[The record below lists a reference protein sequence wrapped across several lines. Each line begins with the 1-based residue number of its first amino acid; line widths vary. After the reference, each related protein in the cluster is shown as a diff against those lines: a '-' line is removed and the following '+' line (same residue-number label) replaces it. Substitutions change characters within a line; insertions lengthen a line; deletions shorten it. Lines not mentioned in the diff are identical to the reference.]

1 MERLLAFTLV
11 QERQALQRLLKALS
25 WLSWLSWPS
34 LYSVLASKLG
44 LKEADDVFSSATPSL
59 SPRRLVS
66 HPSASGGNSRWSRQ
80 CGCPAEARPRK
91 RQTTLYLPLSLPTS
105 PNQHVTSYDWFVRSI
120 ASDYSWTYDITNRW
134 ALLKYMI
141 RNLPS
146 KCLRSHKAAVLPLLQ
161 LGDMDIP
168 TCIMVK
174 YIGRSLSLAK
184 HIEQAKKEV
193 FEKAESLL
201 GGSQHKGSQL
211 SQALPSC

>member
-1 MERLLAFTLV
+1 MTFSHLQLRLC
-11 QERQALQRLLKALS
+11 
-25 WLSWLSWPS
+25 
-34 LYSVLASKLG
+34 
-44 LKEADDVFSSATPSL
+44 
-59 SPRRLVS
+59 RLVGLS
-66 HPSASGGNSRWSRQ
+66 LILQQAAATLDDHDNADARQKPGGLGNDMK
-80 CGCPAEARPRK
+80 RPCIFH
-91 RQTTLYLPLSLPTS
+91 YLPPHPHPQT
-105 PNQHVTSYDWFVRSI
+105 NMWQVTAGSFRALLQLTRLKKNNTAWNNK
-120 ASDYSWTYDITNRW
+120 ASWSSKTNSWTYLQTYDITNRW

-174 YIGRSLSLAK
+174 YIGRSLAK

-201 GGSQHKGSQL
+201 GGSQIIAGLAFLLASIHLILK
-211 SQALPSC
+211 

>member
-1 MERLLAFTLV
+1 MTFSHLQLRLC
-11 QERQALQRLLKALS
+11 
-25 WLSWLSWPS
+25 
-34 LYSVLASKLG
+34 
-44 LKEADDVFSSATPSL
+44 
-59 SPRRLVS
+59 RLV
-66 HPSASGGNSRWSRQ
+66 G
-80 CGCPAEARPRK
+80 
-91 RQTTLYLPLSLPTS
+91 LSLILQQAAATLDDHDNADARQKPGGLG
-105 PNQHVTSYDWFVRSI
+105 NDKLRLVRSERCFSLLGSKKNNTAWNKK
-120 ASDYSWTYDITNRW
+120 ASWSSKTNSWTYDITNRW
-134 ALLKYMI
+134 IVLKYII

-146 KCLRSHKAAVLPLLQ
+146 KCLRSHKGAVLPLLQ

>member
-1 MERLLAFTLV
+1 
-11 QERQALQRLLKALS
+11 
-25 WLSWLSWPS
+25 
-34 LYSVLASKLG
+34 
-44 LKEADDVFSSATPSL
+44 
-59 SPRRLVS
+59 
-66 HPSASGGNSRWSRQ
+66 
-80 CGCPAEARPRK
+80 
-91 RQTTLYLPLSLPTS
+91 
-105 PNQHVTSYDWFVRSI
+105 
-120 ASDYSWTYDITNRW
+120 
-134 ALLKYMI
+134 MI